1 MKNLT
6 KIIAFITAMMLVITM
21 CGCSKVKRTKAAR
34 GNITGKVY
42 DSNGK
47 VLSGAK
53 VEIYGGSP
61 STTTDAL
68 GKYVLSNLS
77 PGQYKVVATNAS
89 NTVIIIVDVVQ
100 GETTENC
107 DLTFKVADGLP
118 PLVTDVKIASLT
130 ENIAAI
136 TWTTNEA
143 ASSNID
149 YATGSIGLSYTM
161 IASDPSMVT
170 DHSLELTNLLPGHT
184 YHFRIRCR
192 DFYGNEGISS
202 DYQFTTP
209 TGNAPA
215 TPTGFYVGIATESE
229 KLDLMWISN
238 TEDDLAG
245 YNLYRAETINGNF
258 VKVNNTPIATAE
270 AAVTYQDEG
279 LKIATKYYY
288 YLKAIDVAGNES
300 QPTETYSVVTP
311 GILDENR
318 TWALADS
325 PFIIGGDIRVKGG
338 SVLTIEPGVEVRF
351 STNSLISDSVG
362 ATMTE
367 LIVQGGLLASGTE
380 GRPIVFTSAESFP
393 RKANWGGLIFY
404 GTTQAENI
412 MRNCTIMFADT
423 GIRSDGSTPSIEN
436 CEFGYCGLA
445 LDLGLSTSLNIKG
458 NTIRDC
464 DVGMVSL
471 GSNIRN
477 NLFISC
483 GTAVSLMGDDYF
495 VNNTIDSIIGIEVPA
510 ASRPTIKNNIITYTN
525 SLSEGLYGINQK
537 DATASP
543 SVEYNDFYNYSHPYN
558 GMEASGTG
566 NIASDPLFIGG
577 TVFDY
582 HLQTVAAG
590 YASDSPCLTSGESGS
605 QMGVYGP

>member
-6 KIIAFITAMMLVITM
+6 KIIAIITAMMLVITM
-21 CGCSKVKRTKAAR
+21 SGCTKVKNNKAAR

-53 VEIYGGSP
+53 VEIYGGNP
-61 STTTDAL
+61 STTTDYM
-68 GKYVLSNLS
+68 GKYMLSSLE

-89 NTVIIIVDVVQ
+89 KTVIIIVDVVR

-107 DLTFKVADGLP
+107 DLTFKVTDGLP
-118 PLVTDVKIASLT
+118 PLITSVKVASLT
-130 ENIAAI
+130 ENIATI

-143 ASSNID
+143 ADSFID
-149 YATGSIGLSYTM
+149 YATGSIGLAYTM
-161 IASDPSMVT
+161 SASDTSMVT
-170 DHSLELTNLLPGHT
+170 DHCLELKNLIPGLT
-184 YHFRIRCR
+184 YHFRVKSR
-192 DFYGNEGISS
+192 DFDGNEGISS

-209 TGNAPA
+209 AGDAPA
-215 TPTGFYVGIATESE
+215 TPVGFYVGIATESE
-229 KLDLMWISN
+229 KLDLMWLSN
-238 TEDDLAG
+238 TEEDLAG
-245 YNLYRAETINGNF
+245 YNLYRAEGANGSF
-258 VKVNNTPIATAE
+258 IKVNGSPIPNAE
-270 AAVTYQDEG
+270 AAVTYKDEG

-288 YLKAIDVAGNES
+288 QLKAVDLAGNES
-300 QPTETYSVVTP
+300 QPTDTHSAVTP

-318 TWALADS
+318 TWTIADS
-325 PFIIGGDIRVKGG
+325 PYIICGDIRVKGG
-338 SVLTIEPGVEVRF
+338 SLLTIEPGVEVRF
-351 STNSLISDSVG
+351 AKEAIISDSLG

-367 LIVQGGLLASGTE
+367 LIIQGGLIASGTDSK
-380 GRPIVFTSAESFP
+380 PIVFTSADNFP
-393 RKANWGGLIFY
+393 RKSVWGGLVFY
-404 GTTQAENI
+404 GTTQADNI

-423 GIRSDGSTPSIEN
+423 GIKSDGSTPSIEN

-464 DVGMVSL
+464 DVGMISF

-483 GTAVSLMGDDYF
+483 GTAVSLMGADF
-495 VNNTIDSIIGIEVPA
+495 FENNTIDCITGIELPA
-510 ASRPTIKNNIITYTN
+510 ATKPTIKNNIITYTN
-525 SLSEGLYGINQK
+525 TLSKGLYGINMK
-537 DATASP
+537 ESTASP
-543 SVEYNDFYNYSHPYN
+543 TVEYNDIYNLSYPYN
-558 GMEASGTG
+558 GMTASGPG

-577 TVFDY
+577 TIFDY
-582 HLQTVAAG
+582 HLQTKAAG
-590 YASDSPCLTSGESGS
+590 YASDSPCLTGGESGC